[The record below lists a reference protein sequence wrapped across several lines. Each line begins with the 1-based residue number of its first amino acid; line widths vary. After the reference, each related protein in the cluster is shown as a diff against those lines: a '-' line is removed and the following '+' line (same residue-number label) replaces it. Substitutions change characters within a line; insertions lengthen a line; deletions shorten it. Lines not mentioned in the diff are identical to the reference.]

1 MKKLISILAVTTMLF
16 TSLFI
21 LSGCGDEEKSSSSKK
36 NRDKENNAVEN
47 VVENKETNNTIENK
61 TGDNKDD
68 KDKKEKKV
76 SEIDKT
82 PVDYKNK
89 DSYYFVVDGKK
100 FTIDTKLSE
109 ITEKTG
115 FTQDSA
121 AIEKDVP
128 SKNYL
133 IGGGYFHN
141 DKKRTVFSVMPINLG
156 SEKIKTPETTVGG
169 FSITQYNYKEIDETI
184 EICNGIT
191 IGTSMDDVVAVFG
204 EPTEKD
210 MREDYENLGIKYTY
224 KDGAYKYFEFE
235 FDKQTKAVTNITWR
249 YFNF

>member
-1 MKKLISILAVTTMLF
+1 MKKLISILAITTMLF
-16 TSLFI
+16 TSLFM

-36 NRDKENNAVEN
+36 NKNKEDNEVVEN
-47 VVENKETNNTIENK
+47 VVENKESSNTIANK
-61 TGDNKDD
+61 TDD
-68 KDKKEKKV
+68 SEDKKEKKV

-141 DKKRTVFSVMPINLG
+141 AKKRTVFSVMPINLG
-156 SEKIKTPETTVGG
+156 SESVKTPETTVGG
-169 FSITQYNYKEIDETI
+169 FSITKYNYEELDETI

-235 FDKQTKAVTNITWR
+235 FDKQTKVVTNITWR

>member
-1 MKKLISILAVTTMLF
+1 MKRLISILTITTILF
-16 TSLFI
+16 ASLFV

-36 NRDKENNAVEN
+36 NKNTENNS
-47 VVENKETNNTIENK
+47 VVENRESDNTLANTTDNSTSNKNDKE
-61 TGDNKDD
+61 
-68 KDKKEKKV
+68 KEKKV
-76 SEIDKT
+76 SQIDKT

-109 ITEKTG
+109 ITDKTG

-156 SEKIKTPETTVGG
+156 SETVKTPETTIGG

-224 KDGAYKYFEFE
+224 KDGSYKYFEFE
-235 FDKQTKAVTNITWR
+235 FDKETKAVTNITWR